1 MTEAHDLRDIIQD
14 SEWIIPTS
22 RKTEEQ
28 DEYHLVLLDLGKEL
42 MVPEKGVLF
51 LANLDG
57 ATTELRD
64 QDVVTGSNAHGKART
79 VLVDGTRANGE
90 DLGLVLL
97 LDAALGE
104 EDTGG
109 GLGLGLDAL
118 DQDAVEKGS
127 KTLDVTEERHFDG
140 RDVSG

>member
-1 MTEAHDLRDIIQD
+1 MGASIA
-14 SEWIIPTS
+14 P
-22 RKTEEQ
+22 
-28 DEYHLVLLDLGKEL
+28 
-42 MVPEKGVLF
+42 
-51 LANLDG
+51 DG
-57 ATTELRD
+57 SGSKLEGLKPATYLRD

-127 KTLDVTEERHFDG
+127 KTLDVTEERLIDIITLAIDIHG
-140 RDVSG
+140 GSSGLAMRSDRG